1 MLKIDLITGFLGSG
15 KTSFI
20 KKYAKYLI
28 EQGER
33 VCILEN
39 DYGAINIDMVLL
51 KDLPGP
57 NCELEMVV
65 GGDGA
70 EAHKRRFRT
79 KLISIRMLGFT
90 RVIVEPSGIYDVDEF
105 FDTLYES
112 PLDEWYEAG
121 SVITIMDPVTATA
134 MSEESRYLLM
144 SEAARAGKV
153 LISKLDETSNIITVT
168 RDAVNYLNASMEH
181 FECKR
186 RFSGQKDIL
195 AKPWE
200 ELTDEDFESIKNAG
214 FINASHVKL
223 SPEDDHYQSLFYL
236 YYRTSEAELREKIS
250 KLFEDRKAGNIFR
263 IKGFIT
269 DTGTGASADRPDE
282 SGTDARNKDI
292 TSGDPLSLEVNAT
305 VENIEIKLVTG
316 ETQDVLIVIGE
327 QLNKER
333 ISDYFPGAVTV

>member
-90 RVIVEPSGIYDVDEF
+90 RVIVEPSGIYDMDEF

-112 PLDEWYEAG
+112 PLDEWYETG
-121 SVITIMDPVTATA
+121 SVITVMDPVTATG
-134 MSEESRYLLM
+134 MSEESRYLFM
-144 SEAARAGKV
+144 SEAARAGKI
-153 LISKLDETSNIITVT
+153 LISKLEETSNIITVT

-181 FECKR
+181 FKCRR
-186 RFSGQKDIL
+186 RFSDQKDII

-200 ELTDEDFESIKNAG
+200 ELTDKDFESIRNAG
-214 FINASHVKL
+214 FVNASHIKL
-223 SPEDDHYQSLFYL
+223 SSTDDHYQSLFYL
-236 YYRTSEAELREKIS
+236 YYRTTYSELREKITA
-250 KLFEDRKAGNIFR
+250 LFNDREAGNIFR
-263 IKGFIT
+263 IKGFIS
-269 DTGTGASADRPDE
+269 DTGEAADPGMESAVRDNRRAD
-282 SGTDARNKDI
+282 N
-292 TSGDPLSLEVNAT
+292 LSLEVNAT
-305 VENIEIKLVTG
+305 RENIEIKPISG
-316 ETQDVLIVIGE
+316 EVQEVLIVIGE
-327 QLNKER
+327 DLNKER
-333 ISDYFPGAVTV
+333 IAGYFPGAVTV